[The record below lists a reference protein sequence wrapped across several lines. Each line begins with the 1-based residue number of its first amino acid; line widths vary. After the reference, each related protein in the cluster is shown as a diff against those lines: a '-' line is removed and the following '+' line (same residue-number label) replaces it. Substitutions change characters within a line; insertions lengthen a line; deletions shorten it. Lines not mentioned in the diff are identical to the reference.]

1 VAKCRKKVR
10 RLIPAASATSSAVTV
25 SKSCRVNRSPPPAP
39 TPPGGRSRHTEQP
52 GRPPVRHTAR
62 VPAAE
67 RRPHRDAGR
76 VADGRGADGQVA
88 ARVLAVLI
96 LVGAGLGSANLPV
109 DGVLRPGAGR
119 AAYAATMAALVVI
132 GVVLLVRRRVD
143 RPVIGVLV
151 GVGDLVYVVVAL
163 SITDPMLYAPPLM
176 MLFAAFAAAW
186 FLDGW
191 MLGLHLLVVPVAC
204 WVALAGSFADPAA
217 LAVQVVVQSVVLDV
231 ASGGVYVLRRRVQRL
246 LTATERLSSTDPL
259 TGLANRRSMA
269 VGAERLWRQAQR
281 EGGSVAAF
289 LLDLDRFKQLNDEHG
304 HAAGDAVLLA
314 VADSLAGAVRPA
326 DVLARTGGEEMVV
339 LGLVHDHH
347 DARQLGERLRAA
359 VRQAG
364 HAQLPVTA
372 SVGVALTSPVPGED
386 PQDAVWRLI
395 DRADLAMYTAKQA
408 GRARLEVAV
417 PVVPRPRVGGTP
429 AGAA

>member
-1 VAKCRKKVR
+1 M
-10 RLIPAASATSSAVTV
+10 
-25 SKSCRVNRSPPPAP
+25 
-39 TPPGGRSRHTEQP
+39 
-52 GRPPVRHTAR
+52 
-62 VPAAE
+62 PAAE

>member
-1 VAKCRKKVR
+1 
-10 RLIPAASATSSAVTV
+10 
-25 SKSCRVNRSPPPAP
+25 
-39 TPPGGRSRHTEQP
+39 
-52 GRPPVRHTAR
+52 VRHTAR

-119 AAYAATMAALVVI
+119 AAYAATMAALV
-132 GVVLLVRRRVD
+132 
-143 RPVIGVLV
+143 LV

-191 MLGLHLLVVPVAC
+191 MLGLHLLVVPIAC

-408 GRARLEVAV
+408 GRDRLEVAV